1 MKKKITILVI
11 FTVALFIIV
20 PDSGHAVVGHTQ
32 FWVRVVDVYYNPIT
46 TAQVMARGT
55 ETGNYYTLSFRGW
68 GYYNDAL
75 IPGTYDVIVNG
86 RVLKRGVYASAFWYV
101 IVTCYI

>member
-1 MKKKITILVI
+1 MIIFVACTICLLIIPLKRGDAVI
-11 FTVALFIIV
+11 
-20 PDSGHAVVGHTQ
+20 GHTQ
-32 FWVRVVDVYYNPIT
+32 FWVRVVNVYYQPIAN
-46 TAQVMARGT
+46 AQVLARDTRNGD
-55 ETGNYYTLSFRGW
+55 YYVLSFRGW

-75 IPGTYDVIVNG
+75 TPGTYDVLVNG